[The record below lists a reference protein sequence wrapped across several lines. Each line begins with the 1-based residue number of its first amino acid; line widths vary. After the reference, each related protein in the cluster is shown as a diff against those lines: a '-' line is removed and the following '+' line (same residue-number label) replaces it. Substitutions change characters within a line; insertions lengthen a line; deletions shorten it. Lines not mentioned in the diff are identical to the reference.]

1 MIGAI
6 EILIILVI
14 FGIIYG
20 KDAIDKTYRKRPDEG
35 VVESLAGDVKEFYK
49 ENPRR
54 LLYILLGVLGGLS
67 FLVTILYYL
76 ITETDLG
83 RMIGMT

>member
-6 EILIILVI
+6 EILIILII

-35 VVESLAGDVKEFYK
+35 VVESLAVDIKDYYK

-67 FLVTILYYL
+67 FIVTILYYF
-76 ITETDLG
+76 ITQTDL
-83 RMIGMT
+83 RQMIGLD

>member
-6 EILIILVI
+6 EILIVLVI

-35 VVESLAGDVKEFYK
+35 VVESLAIDVKEYYK

-54 LLYILLGVLGGLS
+54 LFYILLGVLGGLS

-76 ITETDLG
+76 ITKTDLG
-83 RMIGMT
+83 RMIGMD

>member
-6 EILIILVI
+6 EILIILII

-20 KDAIDKTYRKRPDEG
+20 KDAIDRTYKKHPNESMG
-35 VVESLAGDVKEFYK
+35 ESLTVDFKEFYK

-54 LLYILLGVLGGLS
+54 LFYIILWVTGILAVIVMGIYQ
-67 FLVTILYYL
+67 LVTRPDIR
-76 ITETDLG
+76 
-83 RMIGMT
+83 RMIGIE

>member
-35 VVESLAGDVKEFYK
+35 VVESLAVDVKEFYK

-67 FLVTILYYL
+67 FLVTIMYYL

>member
-6 EILIILVI
+6 EILIIIII

-20 KDAIDKTYRKRPDEG
+20 KDAIDRTYRKHPDEG
-35 VVESLAGDVKEFYK
+35 VVESMVVDFKDYYK

-54 LLYILLGVLGGLS
+54 LFYVLLGVLGGLS
-67 FLVTILYYL
+67 FFITVVYYF
-76 ITETDLG
+76 ITRTDLR
-83 RMIGMT
+83 RMIGLE

>member
-20 KDAIDKTYRKRPDEG
+20 KDAIDKTYRKRPDET
-35 VVESLAGDVKEFYK
+35 VVESLAIDIKEYYK

-67 FLVTILYYL
+67 FLVTMMYYI
-76 ITETDLG
+76 ITQTDLKY
-83 RMIGMT
+83 MIGLE

>member
-35 VVESLAGDVKEFYK
+35 VVESLAVDVKEFYK

-67 FLVTILYYL
+67 FFVTIMYYL

-83 RMIGMT
+83 RMIGLT

>member
-35 VVESLAGDVKEFYK
+35 VVESLAVDVKEFYK

-54 LLYILLGVLGGLS
+54 LFYIVLGVLGGLS
-67 FLVTILYYL
+67 FIVTLFYYFL
-76 ITETDLG
+76 TQTDL
-83 RMIGMT
+83 RQMIGLE

>member
-35 VVESLAGDVKEFYK
+35 VVESLAIDVKEFYK

-67 FLVTILYYL
+67 FIITIFYYL

>member
-20 KDAIDKTYRKRPDEG
+20 KDAIDKTYHKRPNEG
-35 VVESLAGDVKEFYK
+35 VVESLAIDVKEFYK

-67 FLVTILYYL
+67 FFVTIFYYL

>member
-6 EILIILVI
+6 EILIILII

-35 VVESLAGDVKEFYK
+35 VVESLAVDVKEYYK

-54 LLYILLGVLGGLS
+54 LFYIVLGVLGGLS
-67 FLVTILYYL
+67 FIVTLFYYL
-76 ITETDLG
+76 LTQTDL
-83 RMIGMT
+83 RQMIGLE